1 MKKLLFGAT
10 ALLLLGACS
19 GSNSSKNEN
28 QDNDSIETM
37 APAQKPEDVSAS
49 QEQARLDSLRTD
61 SIRQAEAELFYNSL
75 PNIKKLAISDDKKEA
90 KYLRSLGFKGSF
102 KEKGMEE
109 DWRADGT
116 FTLEE
121 GQRKCVVKA
130 HIDGYYQD
138 YSITITGDDEAKEKY
153 YKETKKITRTTYDS
167 PIKTKL
173 KGNTIV
179 VEIQDY

>member
-1 MKKLLFGAT
+1 MKKLFFGAVMM
-10 ALLLLGACS
+10 LLMASCAEK
-19 GSNSSKNEN
+19 GSSEKAREDSARIA
-28 QDNDSIETM
+28 DSIVQAET
-37 APAQKPEDVSAS
+37 AKAAA
-49 QEQARLDSLRTD
+49 EQARLDSLRTD
-61 SIRQAEAELFYNSL
+61 SIKHEEEKLFYNSL
-75 PNIKKLAISDDKKEA
+75 PNIKTLAVSDNKKET
-90 KYLRSLGFKGSF
+90 KYLHSLGFKGAF

-121 GQRKCVVKA
+121 GQRKCIVKA

-153 YKETKKITRTTYDS
+153 YNEIKKITRTTYGS
-167 PIKTKL
+167 PIRTKL

-179 VEIQDY
+179 VEIEDY

>member
-1 MKKLLFGAT
+1 MKKLLFGAA
-10 ALLLLGACS
+10 ALLLMASCS
-19 GSNSSKNEN
+19 GNRTTEKASDDSARIA
-28 QDNDSIETM
+28 DSIAQVET
-37 APAQKPEDVSAS
+37 AKA
-49 QEQARLDSLRTD
+49 EQTRLDSIRTD
-61 SIRQAEAELFYNSL
+61 SLKHEEEELFYNSL
-75 PNIKKLAISDDKKEA
+75 PNIKKLAVSDNKKET
-90 KYLRSLGFKGSF
+90 KYLHSLGFKGAF

-109 DWRADGT
+109 DWRAEGT

-121 GQRKCVVKA
+121 GQRKCIVKA

-153 YKETKKITRTTYDS
+153 YKETKKITRTTYGS
-167 PIKTKL
+167 PIRTKL